1 MFLGSIDLERIKT
14 FDVYFYLPITI
25 FWHLKLMVTMAIVY
39 LFIFV
44 NLFILK
50 FDFINDR

>member
-14 FDVYFYLPITI
+14 FNVYFYQLQ
-25 FWHLKLMVTMAIVY
+25 FLLQWQ
-39 LFIFV
+39 F
-44 NLFILK
+44 LFILK